1 MDHRIEE
8 MEEYAALHHVPI
20 MEHDGINFLLEYI
33 KEHHIQRILEI
44 GTAIGYSAI
53 RMCLVDP
60 NITVTTIER
69 DRERYE
75 EAIRNIQKF
84 GLENRITVL
93 FQDAFDVELNDT
105 FDLIFIDAAKSQYI
119 KFFEKFEKNLSQN
132 GVIVS
137 DNLNFHG
144 LVHTDEMTL
153 SRNVRGMVRKLNQYI
168 AFLKNNPYYETTIYD
183 IGDGVGL
190 SVRKKI

>member
-8 MEEYAALHHVPI
+8 MEEYATLHHVPI
-20 MEHDGINFLLEYI
+20 MEHDGINFLLYYI
-33 KEHHIQRILEI
+33 KTNHIQTILEL

-53 RMCLVDP
+53 RMCLVDS

-105 FDLIFIDAAKSQYI
+105 FDLIFIDAAKSQYV

-168 AFLKNNPYYETTIYD
+168 DFLKNNPYYETTIYD
-183 IGDGVGL
+183 IGDGVGI
-190 SVRKKI
+190 SVRKDI

>member
-8 MEEYAALHHVPI
+8 MEEYATLHHVPI
-20 MEHDGINFLLEYI
+20 MEHDGITFLLDYI
-33 KEHHIQRILEI
+33 KTHHIQRILEL

-53 RMCLVDP
+53 RMCLVDS

-75 EAIRNIQKF
+75 EAIHNIQKF

-168 AFLKNNPYYETTIYD
+168 DFLKNNPYYETTIYD

-190 SVRKKI
+190 SVRKDI